1 MTSDS
6 ISWARRES
14 FFRSG
19 GQAIPAERTAG
30 IVARSL
36 AAVAAGCELDTRSVR
51 QLQCALLCPA
61 WTVLPNGDKVTRVV
75 LVTPLSRPRPLAHA
89 LSLLRRPFLR
99 SFIVLLV
106 CAFSSRSSL
115 HQTLFLS
122 AEASAACAWLTAR
135 GLFDK
140 EAARAS
146 AASWRPRWCAMR
158 PFTMKETDHH
168 ASASHAL
175 SGSSESGHLVRAAS
189 VIRHGVQG
197 VRMFGMVALSMC
209 NFKYPAF
216 LPRGPAKMARKFGVA
231 CLPVAR
237 QIEKGNDLLE
247 EVAMTS
253 SVAGSAKSTQELAV
267 SLKHHLECFTEKL
280 EDTREKLEDTSRCYL
295 LLDHSYEWAL
305 DAMKFVSSMKM
316 DTASTPES
324 MTQLM
329 RLLQD
334 YQEEHPAPSEQNFSE
349 MLDLSSKLD
358 NPKLVEQCK
367 TAQARCRE
375 TAELDGS
382 APCDVTASS
391 PAAGA
396 RRSQIPVPNC

>member
-1 MTSDS
+1 MALAASLGFVSDDL
-6 ISWARRES
+6 WLHLLGEGEYL
-14 FFRSG
+14 FRSG
-19 GQAIPAERTAG
+19 GKRFQLSAQQA
-30 IVARSL
+30 SLL
-36 AAVAAGCELDTRSVR
+36 AAVAAGCELDTRSER

-61 WTVLPNGDKVTRVV
+61 WTVLPNGDKFYRFIGVCV
-75 LVTPLSRPRPLAHA
+75 LKPFVLAPDA
-89 LSLLRRPFLR
+89 LSQRGGVRCLC
-99 SFIVLLV
+99 V
-106 CAFSSRSSL
+106 
-115 HQTLFLS
+115 
-122 AEASAACAWLTAR
+122 ASE
-135 GLFDK
+135 LFDK
-140 EAARAS
+140 EAARAR
-146 AASWRPRWCAMR
+146 AASWRPGWCAMR
-158 PFTMKETDHH
+158 PFTMKETDHR
-168 ASASHAL
+168 ASASVAL
-175 SGSSESGHLVRAAS
+175 SSSESGRLVRAAS

-197 VRMFGMVALSMC
+197 FRMFGMVALSMC

-216 LPRGPAKMARKFGVA
+216 LPREPAKMACKFGVA

-247 EVAMTS
+247 EVTMTS
-253 SVAGSAKSTQELAV
+253 SVAGSAKSTRELAV

-375 TAELDGS
+375 TAELME
-382 APCDVTASS
+382 
-391 PAAGA
+391 A
-396 RRSQIPVPNC
+396 RHATLLRARQQLELEGSQIAVPNC